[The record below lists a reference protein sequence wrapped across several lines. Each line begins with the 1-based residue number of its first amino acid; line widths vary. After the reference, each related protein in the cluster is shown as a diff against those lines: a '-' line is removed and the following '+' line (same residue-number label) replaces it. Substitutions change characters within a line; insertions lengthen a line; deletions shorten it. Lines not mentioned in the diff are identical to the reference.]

1 MAEVTYADLKFM
13 TVEHPR
19 NQEPHEAKAKESPT
33 PSPYWRHAAVIL
45 GIFCFGL
52 LVTAG
57 VLSVK
62 FTQVSHLVSE
72 GHENLTQKRE
82 ILGNLTQQL
91 EFLQAQN
98 LNLSETVQQLKSY
111 RGIMILSCFTPC
123 AIIYTYT
130 CVQKECKVD
139 MKCHQIRMVAQVGKS
154 LDAAIDKHGDI
165 VFYFQGHRC
174 SPCPENW
181 LQHGENCYFLSTKW
195 RTWQES
201 KALCS
206 SLGSRFLKI
215 ESKEELVMIHFS
227 LAVGDMI
234 QSFAYVSIQGFII
247 RSAQSYSSYSFW
259 IALSCKGADGPWLWE
274 DGRAFSTDLCTDRPF
289 RIPEASSSLYP
300 ICVSI
305 QGANVNT
312 VECGSYKFC
321 ICEKVANSVG
331 TA

>member
-13 TVEHPR
+13 TVERPR

-33 PSPYWRHAAVIL
+33 PSPYWRLATVIL

-72 GHENLTQKRE
+72 WHENLTQKRE

-91 EFLQAQN
+91 EFLQVQN
-98 LNLSETVQQLKSY
+98 LNLSETVQQLASY
-111 RGIMILSCFTPC
+111 RGLIC
-123 AIIYTYT
+123 
-130 CVQKECKVD
+130 
-139 MKCHQIRMVAQVGKS
+139 
-154 LDAAIDKHGDI
+154 
-165 VFYFQGHRC
+165 
-174 SPCPENW
+174 EN
-181 LQHGENCYFLSTKW
+181 
-195 RTWQES
+195 RDV
-201 KALCS
+201 
-206 SLGSRFLKI
+206 SLGGSDQTLNGLPVLTGR
-215 ESKEELVMIHFS
+215 
-227 LAVGDMI
+227 GRDMI

-259 IALSCKGADGPWLWE
+259 IALSRKGADGSWLWE
-274 DGRAFSTDLCTDRPF
+274 DGRAFSTDLF
-289 RIPEASSSLYP
+289 RIPEASSGLYP

>member
-13 TVEHPR
+13 TVERPR

-33 PSPYWRHAAVIL
+33 PSPYWRLAAVIL

-62 FTQVSHLVSE
+62 FIQVSHLVSE
-72 GHENLTQKRE
+72 WHENLTQKRE

-98 LNLSETVQQLKSY
+98 LNLSETVQQLANY
-111 RGIMILSCFTPC
+111 R
-123 AIIYTYT
+123 
-130 CVQKECKVD
+130 
-139 MKCHQIRMVAQVGKS
+139 
-154 LDAAIDKHGDI
+154 
-165 VFYFQGHRC
+165 GHRC

-181 LQHGENCYFLSTKW
+181 LQHGEDCYFLSTKW
-195 RTWQES
+195 KTWQES

-206 SLGSRFLKI
+206 SLDSRFLKI
-215 ESKEELVMIHFS
+215 ESKEEL
-227 LAVGDMI
+227 
-234 QSFAYVSIQGFII
+234 GFII

-259 IALSCKGADGPWLWE
+259 IALSRKGADGSWLWE
-274 DGRAFSTDLCTDRPF
+274 DGRAFSTDLF

-305 QGANVNT
+305 QGANVNA